1 MENLTGK
8 KSKDNNIGEPAI
20 GRPTRPTFFITRKVI
35 AGSPS
40 LYIGG

>member
-8 KSKDNNIGEPAI
+8 KSKNNNIGESAI
-20 GRPTRPTFFITRKVI
+20 GRLTQPAFFITRKVI

>member
-8 KSKDNNIGEPAI
+8 KSEDNNIGESVI
-20 GRPTRPTFFITRKVI
+20 GGPTRLAFFITRKVI

-40 LYIGG
+40 LYIRD